1 MSKRNK
7 ELFLFDILIAIL
19 KIKHYANDY
28 NDAQSLKYDLKTW
41 DAVIREFEIIGE
53 ATNHLIKLKHFS
65 NNKREIVDF
74 RNILIHEY
82 FGIDADEI
90 WGIIKN
96 FLDEYQAD
104 IEKDILKMD
113 QKNKSSLINQLIE
126 ENRHIDFICQKL
138 ESFKELL

>member
-1 MSKRNK
+1 MSK
-7 ELFLFDILIAIL
+7 L
-19 KIKHYANDY
+19 KHYADDY
-28 NDAQSLKYDLKTW
+28 NDAQSLKYDFKTW

-96 FLDEYQAD
+96 FLNEYQAD

-113 QKNKSSLINQLIE
+113 QKDKSSLIIQLIE

-138 ESFKELL
+138 EDLK

>member
-28 NDAQSLKYDLKTW
+28 TDAQSLKYDFKTW

-65 NNKREIVDF
+65 KNKREIVDF

-96 FLDEYQAD
+96 FLDEYQVD
-104 IEKDILKMD
+104 IKKDILKMD
-113 QKNKSSLINQLIE
+113 QKDKSSLINQLIE

-138 ESFKELL
+138 EDLK